1 MSFDYKQ
8 FLENVSKEAG
18 VYQMF
23 DEKDNIIYIGK
34 AKNLK
39 NRLTTY
45 FKVRHTNKK
54 TIALISQIYKIEV
67 IITNNEVEAL
77 ILEANLIK
85 VNLPKY
91 NVLLRDDK
99 TFSYIFVSDHKHP
112 RIAYHR
118 GTKKKKGN
126 YYGPYP
132 SAPAVKES
140 INILQK
146 VFPVRQCEDGVY
158 NNRSRPCLMHQIG
171 KCSAPCVSG
180 HISDKDYLE
189 QVKYTELLL
198 EGKNQD
204 IQKEF
209 INKMQEASDEL
220 RFEDAGL
227 YRDKI
232 KALNEISNK
241 QSVSINKENSI
252 DAISIKYSLGVSV
265 INITYVRNGNVIGN
279 KSYFPKI
286 PKNVDLVEIFYT
298 FLTQYYLNNSKIEI
312 PEFILLDDKP
322 EFIDVLRQAIL
333 KVHEKKTNI
342 QMSPKKE
349 NLKFLEMSRKN
360 AENSLM
366 SKLKDKTTLNQ
377 RFTELEKVLD
387 IEINRMECF
396 DISHHQGDATI
407 GSCVVFNKNGALR
420 QDYRKYN
427 IEGITGG
434 DDYAGMEQALTKRY
448 KNQKNDEKCPDVI
461 FIDGGKGQVGVAKKV
476 LSEYTNKWDKKPI
489 IIGISKG
496 VTRKHG
502 DEVLMYENLEIL
514 SLPKESP
521 ALHLIW
527 QIRDE
532 SHNHAIA
539 GSRAKFSKQKIK
551 SSLEEISGIGAK
563 KRKALINYFGGL
575 QNVKSAS
582 IQELK
587 RVDGINES
595 IAETIYH
602 YFR

>member
-1 MSFDYKQ
+1 MNFNYKE
-8 FLENVSKEAG
+8 FLENVSKESG

-23 DEKDNIIYIGK
+23 DKDNNIIYIGK

-39 NRLTTY
+39 NRLSSY
-45 FKVRHTNKK
+45 FKVKHTNKK
-54 TIALISQIYKIEV
+54 TVNLVSQIAKIEV

-77 ILEANLIK
+77 ILEANL
-85 VNLPKY
+85 VREHLPKY

-99 TFSYIFVSDHKHP
+99 TFSYIFISDHKHP

-118 GTKKKKGN
+118 GAKKKKGK

-140 INILQK
+140 LNILQK
-146 VFPVRQCEDGVY
+146 LFSVRQCEDGVY

-171 KCSAPCVSG
+171 KCTAPCVEG
-180 HISDKDYLE
+180 HVTDEDYNK
-189 QVKYTELLL
+189 QVEYTELLL

-204 IQKEF
+204 IQNNF
-209 INKMQEASDEL
+209 IEEMQKASESL
-220 RFEDAGL
+220 NFEKAAE

-241 QSVSINKENSI
+241 QSVSINKENSL
-252 DAISIKYSLGVSV
+252 DAISIKYELGVAV
-265 INITYVRNGNVIGN
+265 INITYIRNGNVIGN

-286 PKNVDLVEIFYT
+286 PANSELLEIYYT

-312 PEFILLDDKP
+312 PEYIILDNKP
-322 EFIDVLRQAIL
+322 EFTEVLKEAIF
-333 KVHEKKTNI
+333 KVHEKNTKI
-342 QMSPKKE
+342 LISPKKE
-349 NLKFLEMSRKN
+349 NLRFLEMSRKN
-360 AENSLM
+360 AENSLLN
-366 SKLKDKTTLNQ
+366 KLKDKTTLNQ
-377 RFTELEKVLD
+377 RFKELEKVLNT
-387 IEINRMECF
+387 EINRMECF
-396 DISHHQGDATI
+396 DISHHQGEATI
-407 GSCVVFNKNGALR
+407 GSCVVFDKNGAKR

-427 IEGITGG
+427 IEDVIGG
-434 DDYAGMEQALTKRY
+434 DDYGAMRQALTKRY
-448 KNQKNDEKCPDVI
+448 KNQKNDEKRPDVI
-461 FIDGGKGQVGVAKKV
+461 FVDGGKGQIGVAKEV
-476 LSEYTNKWDKKPI
+476 LNEYTKEWDKKPI
-489 IIGISKG
+489 LIGISKG

-502 DEVLMYENLEIL
+502 DEILMYDNLEIL
-514 SLPKESP
+514 TISKESP

-551 SSLEEISGIGAK
+551 STLEDIEGVGAK
-563 KRKALINYFGGL
+563 KRKSLINHFGGL

-582 IQELK
+582 IEELK
-587 RVDGINES
+587 KVNGINQNL
-595 IAETIYH
+595 AETIYY

>member
-1 MSFDYKQ
+1 MSFDYKE

-23 DEKDNIIYIGK
+23 DKDNNIIYIGK

-39 NRLTTY
+39 NRLSSY
-45 FKVRHTNKK
+45 FKVKHTNKK
-54 TIALISQIYKIEV
+54 TIALVAQINKIEV

-77 ILEANLIK
+77 ILEANL
-85 VNLPKY
+85 VREHLPKY

-99 TFSYIFVSDHKHP
+99 TFSYIFISEHKHP

-118 GTKKKKGN
+118 GAKKKKGK

-132 SAPAVKES
+132 NAPAVRES

-171 KCSAPCVSG
+171 KCSAPCVEG
-180 HISDKDYLE
+180 HVTDKEYLK
-189 QVKYTELLL
+189 QVEYTELLL
-198 EGKNQD
+198 KGKNQE
-204 IQKEF
+204 IQNQLIES
-209 INKMQEASDEL
+209 MQKASEEL
-220 RFEDAGL
+220 RFEEAGI
-227 YRDKI
+227 YRDQI
-232 KALNEISNK
+232 KSLNEISNK

-252 DAISIKYSLGVSV
+252 DAISIKHELGVAV
-265 INITYVRNGNVIGN
+265 INITYIRNGNVMGN
-279 KSYFPKI
+279 KAHYPKI
-286 PKNVDLVEIFYT
+286 PKNSDLNEIYYT
-298 FLTQYYLNNSKIEI
+298 FVSQYYLSNAEIEI
-312 PEFILLDDKP
+312 PEFIILDNKP
-322 EFIDVLRQAIL
+322 DFTEVLKEAIF
-333 KVHEKKTNI
+333 KVHEKRTNI
-342 QMSPKKE
+342 QIAPKKE

-360 AENSLM
+360 ADNSLAN
-366 SKLKDKTTLNQ
+366 KLRDKTTLNQ
-377 RFTELEKVLD
+377 RFKELESVLKR
-387 IEINRMECF
+387 EINRMECF
-396 DISHHQGDATI
+396 DISHHQGEATI
-407 GSCVVFNKNGALR
+407 GSCVVFDKNGAR
-420 QDYRKYN
+420 KQDYRKYN

-434 DDYAGMEQALTKRY
+434 DDYAAMGQALSKRY
-448 KNQKNDEKCPDVI
+448 KNQKNDEKIPDVI
-461 FIDGGKGQVGVAKKV
+461 FIDGGKGQIGVAKEV
-476 LSEYTNKWDKKPI
+476 LSEYIKDWNKKPI

-502 DEVLMYENLEIL
+502 DEVLMYDNLEIL

-551 SSLEEISGIGAK
+551 STLEEIEGIGAK
-563 KRKALINYFGGL
+563 KRKALINHFGGL

-582 IQELK
+582 IEELK
-587 RVDGINES
+587 NVSGINQNL
-595 IAETIYH
+595 AETIYY